1 MLKKLSFVLSL
12 FLMVTAFVG
21 CSKKQEQSSAEQAA
35 AHIPL
40 VNATKAI
47 SLDIPWDQEY
57 PAQVAGSLEV
67 EVRAQVGGI
76 LKERLYNEGEFV
88 EKDKVLF
95 TIDPQEY
102 QIALERAQASLE
114 QVNTQVQKAQRDFY
128 RMKELIK
135 DNAVSQKD
143 YDDSLSA
150 YERTQADY
158 KAAKAVVDDAKRNL
172 GYAKVKAPIAGIAR
186 KENHS
191 VGSLISLMGDD
202 SLLTT
207 MVQIN
212 PLHINFSIPGKQL
225 AKLKDGVDQDRL
237 SLNDNVVVDILIGNK
252 VYPYSGKIIFFD
264 SAEDLQTSAYS
275 VKVEVEN
282 PEDRRGDLN
291 PGQFVK
297 VRVKGI
303 IFNNAVLVPQNAL
316 IESPNGP
323 IVYVI
328 NTSSNNVV
336 EAVPVSAELRGPIA
350 VVYDGL
356 KGDETVISGGSLK
369 VMPGIPVK
377 FELKNLDLPEE
388 FKQAYIDKY
397 GQEPQQDGNQQEQ
410 GQQEVNQNQEG
421 QQEQNQNNAQDNQ
434 QQNNNNEQQAQQQDN
449 NNEQQTQQQEQTE
462 NNEQK

>member
-21 CSKKQEQSSAEQAA
+21 CSKKQGQEMPKQ
-35 AHIPL
+35 IPL

-47 SLDIPWDQEY
+47 TLDIPWDQEY

-76 LKERLYNEGEFV
+76 LKERLYNEGQFV
-88 EKDKVLF
+88 EKDTVLF

-225 AKLKDGVDQDRL
+225 AQLKDGVEQDRL
-237 SLNDNVVVDILIGNK
+237 SLNDDVVVDVLIGNK

-264 SAEDLQTSAYS
+264 SAEDVQTSAYS
-275 VKVEVEN
+275 VKVEIEN

-297 VRVKGI
+297 VRIKGI
-303 IFNNAVLVPQNAL
+303 VFKNAVLIPQNAL
-316 IESPNGP
+316 IESPNGS
-323 IVYVI
+323 IVYVV

-336 EAVPVSAELRGPIA
+336 EAVPVSAQIRDSIA

-369 VMPGIPVK
+369 VAPGIPVK
-377 FELKNLDLPEE
+377 IELKNIDLPEE
-388 FKQAYIDKY
+388 FKQAYVEKY
-397 GQEPQQDGNQQEQ
+397 GQEPQQE
-410 GQQEVNQNQEG
+410 ENQNQEG
-421 QQEQNQNNAQDNQ
+421 QTENNAQQ
-434 QQNNNNEQQAQQQDN
+434 QTSEQNNEQQAQQQDN
-449 NNEQQTQQQEQTE
+449 NEQQQEQQAQQEQTE

>member
-1 MLKKLSFVLSL
+1 MLKKQLFSLLSL
-12 FLMVTAFVG
+12 LVVITFAVG
-21 CSKKQEQSSAEQAA
+21 CSKSQEQEQPKQ
-35 AHIPL
+35 IPL

-47 SLDIPWDQEY
+47 TLDIPWDQEY

-76 LKERLYNEGEFV
+76 LKERLYNEGQFV
-88 EKDKVLF
+88 EKDTVLF

-225 AKLKDGVDQDRL
+225 ANLKDGVEQDRL
-237 SLNDNVVVDILIGNK
+237 SLNDDVVVDVLIGNK

-297 VRVKGI
+297 VRIKGI
-303 IFNNAVLVPQNAL
+303 IFKNAVLIPQNAL

-323 IVYVI
+323 IVYVV

-336 EAVPVSAELRGPIA
+336 EAVPVSAEVKDSIA
-350 VVYDGL
+350 VVFEGL

-369 VMPGIPVK
+369 VKPGIPVK
-377 FELKNLDLPEE
+377 FELKNMDLPEN
-388 FKQAYIDKY
+388 FKQAYVEKY
-397 GQEPQQDGNQQEQ
+397 GQEPSQDENQQE
-410 GQQEVNQNQEG
+410 ENQNQEG
-421 QQEQNQNNAQDNQ
+421 QTENNEQ
-434 QQNNNNEQQAQQQDN
+434 QQTNEQNNEQQAQQQDN
-449 NNEQQTQQQEQTE
+449 NEPQQEQQSQQKQTE

>member
-1 MLKKLSFVLSL
+1 MFKKAVMFIMFVSCC
-12 FLMVTAFVG
+12 VAFWG
-21 CSKKQEQSSAEQAA
+21 CNKKEQQQTQVN
-35 AHIPL
+35 IPL

-47 SLDIPWDQEY
+47 NLDVPWEKEY

-76 LKERLYNEGEFV
+76 LKERLYNEGQFV
-88 EKDKVLF
+88 KKDEVLF

-114 QVNTQVQKAQRDFY
+114 QVNTEVDRTRRDY
-128 RMKELIK
+128 ERMKSLIS

-150 YERTQADY
+150 YEKAQADY

-191 VGSLISLMGDD
+191 VGSLISLTGDN

-212 PLHINFSIPGKQL
+212 PLHINFSIPSQQMTNLKNNIESDRMAINGK
-225 AKLKDGVDQDRL
+225 
-237 SLNDNVVVDILIGNK
+237 VVVDVLVNDK
-252 VYPYSGKIIFFD
+252 VYPQPGKIIFFD
-264 SAEDLQTSAYS
+264 SAEDPQTSAFAA
-275 VKVEVEN
+275 KAEVEN
-282 PEDRRGDLN
+282 PDDKRDLN

-297 VRVKGI
+297 VRLKGVT
-303 IFNNAVLVPQNAL
+303 FKNAVLVPQSSL
-316 IESPNGP
+316 IESPNGT
-323 IVYVI
+323 IVYVV

-336 EAVPVSAELRGPIA
+336 EAVPVSADIVDSVA
-350 VVYDGL
+350 VIYSGL

-369 VMPGIPVK
+369 VKPGIPVK
-377 FELKNLDLPEE
+377 VELKNISLPEE
-388 FKQAYIDKY
+388 FKQAYMEKY
-397 GQEPQQDGNQQEQ
+397 GQEPQQEEQQKENQQE
-410 GQQEVNQNQEG
+410 EG
-421 QQEQNQNNAQDNQ
+421 QQEQTQNS
-434 QQNNNNEQQAQQQDN
+434 EQEAQQQDN
-449 NNEQQTQQQEQTE
+449 NNEQKTQQQEQAQ

>member
-12 FLMVTAFVG
+12 FLMVTVFVG
-21 CSKKQEQSSAEQAA
+21 CSKKQEQEMPKQ
-35 AHIPL
+35 IPF

-47 SLDIPWDQEY
+47 TLDIPWDQEY

-76 LKERLYNEGEFV
+76 LKERLYNEGQFV
-88 EKDKVLF
+88 EKDTVLF

-225 AKLKDGVDQDRL
+225 ANLKDGVEQDRL
-237 SLNDNVVVDILIGNK
+237 SLNDDVVVDVLIGNK

-297 VRVKGI
+297 VRIKGI
-303 IFNNAVLVPQNAL
+303 IFKNAVLIPQNAL

-323 IVYVI
+323 IVYVV

-336 EAVPVSAELRGPIA
+336 EAVPVSAEVKDSIA
-350 VVYDGL
+350 VVFEGL

-369 VMPGIPVK
+369 VKPGIPVK
-377 FELKNLDLPEE
+377 FELKNMDLPEN
-388 FKQAYIDKY
+388 FKQAYVEKY
-397 GQEPQQDGNQQEQ
+397 GQEPSQDENQQE
-410 GQQEVNQNQEG
+410 ENQNQER
-421 QQEQNQNNAQDNQ
+421 QTENNEQ
-434 QQNNNNEQQAQQQDN
+434 QQTNEQNNEQQAQQQDN
-449 NNEQQTQQQEQTE
+449 NEPQQEQQSQQKQTE

>member
-1 MLKKLSFVLSL
+1 MFKKQLFFILSL
-12 FLMVTAFVG
+12 MLVVTIMIG
-21 CSKKQEQSSAEQAA
+21 CSKKESQEQSAAEQAA
-35 AHIPL
+35 AYSPL

-47 SLDIPWDQEY
+47 NLDIPWDQEY

-76 LKERLYNEGEFV
+76 LKERLYNEGQFV
-88 EKDKVLF
+88 EKDTVLF

-225 AKLKDGVDQDRL
+225 AQLKDGVEQDRL
-237 SLNDNVVVDILIGNK
+237 SLNDDVVVDVLIGNK

-297 VRVKGI
+297 VRIKGI
-303 IFNNAVLVPQNAL
+303 IFKNAVLIPQNAL

-336 EAVPVSAELRGPIA
+336 DAVPVSAELKGSIA

-377 FELKNLDLPEE
+377 FELKNIDLPEE
-388 FKQAYIDKY
+388 FKQAYVEKY
-397 GQEPQQDGNQQEQ
+397 GQEPPQDGVQQEQ
-410 GQQEVNQNQEG
+410 GQQEENQNQEG
-421 QQEQNQNNAQDNQ
+421 QTENNEQ
-434 QQNNNNEQQAQQQDN
+434 QQTSEQNNEQQAQKQDN
-449 NNEQQTQQQEQTE
+449 NNEQQTQQQDQAQ

>member
-12 FLMVTAFVG
+12 FLMITVFAG
-21 CSKKQEQSSAEQAA
+21 CSKKQEQEQPKQ
-35 AHIPL
+35 IPL

-47 SLDIPWDQEY
+47 TLDIPWNKEY

-76 LKERLYNEGEFV
+76 LKERLYNEGQFV
-88 EKDKVLF
+88 EKDTVLF

-102 QIALERAQASLE
+102 QIALEKAQASLE
-114 QVNTQVQKAQRDFY
+114 QENTQVQKAQRDYY

-150 YERTQADY
+150 YEKAQADY

-191 VGSLISLMGDD
+191 VGSLISLNGDN

-212 PLHINFSIPGKQL
+212 PLHVIFSVPGKQL
-225 AKLKDGVDQDRL
+225 AQLKDAIEQERMAV
-237 SLNDNVVVDILIGNK
+237 NEEKVVVDVLVGNK
-252 VYPYSGKIIFFD
+252 VYPYPGQIIFFD
-264 SAEDLQTSAYS
+264 SAEDPQTSSFA
-275 VKVEVEN
+275 VKVEVPN
-282 PEDRRGDLN
+282 PDSKFDMT

-297 VRVKGI
+297 VRIKGI
-303 IFNNAVLVPQNAL
+303 TFKNAVLIPQSSLVEN
-316 IESPNGP
+316 PNGTF
-323 IVYVI
+323 VYVV
-328 NTSSNNVV
+328 NTSSNNVI
-336 EAVPVSAELRGPIA
+336 EAVPVSAEVKDSIA
-350 VVYDGL
+350 IVFDGL

-369 VMPGIPVK
+369 VQPGIPVK
-377 FELKNLDLPEE
+377 FELKNMDLPED
-388 FKQAYIDKY
+388 FKQAYTEKY
-397 GQEPQQDGNQQEQ
+397 GQQTQQDGNQQEQ
-410 GQQEVNQNQEG
+410 GQQEGNQNQVG
-421 QQEQNQNNAQDNQ
+421 QTENNEQ
-434 QQNNNNEQQAQQQDN
+434 QQTSEQNNEQQAQQKDN
-449 NNEQQTQQQEQTE
+449 NEPQQEQQPQQEQTE

>member
-1 MLKKLSFVLSL
+1 MFKKIFMFSL
-12 FLMVTAFVG
+12 FMLCGVILFG
-21 CSKKQEQSSAEQAA
+21 CGKKEQQQQKPVN
-35 AHIPL
+35 IPL

-47 SLDIPWDQEY
+47 TLDIPWEKEY

-76 LKERLYNEGEFV
+76 LKERLYNEGQFV
-88 EKDKVLF
+88 EKDTVLF

-114 QVNTQVQKAQRDFY
+114 QVNTEVQRTKRDY
-128 RMKELIK
+128 DRMAELIK

-150 YERTQADY
+150 YEKAQADY

-191 VGSLISLMGDD
+191 VGSLISLTGDN

-212 PLHINFSIPGKQL
+212 PLHINFSIPSKQMFN
-225 AKLKDGVDQDRL
+225 LKNNMESDKMAINGPI
-237 SLNDNVVVDILIGNK
+237 VVDILANDK
-252 VYPYSGKIIFFD
+252 VYPQPGKIIFFD
-264 SAEDLQTSAYS
+264 SAEDPQISAFAA
-275 VKVEVEN
+275 KVEVEN
-282 PEDRRGDLN
+282 PDDKRDLN

-297 VRVKGI
+297 VRLKGVT
-303 IFNNAVLVPQNAL
+303 FKNAVLIPQSSL
-316 IESPNGP
+316 VESPNGTV
-323 IVYVI
+323 VYVV

-336 EAVPVSAELRGPIA
+336 EAVPVAADVRDSVA
-350 VVYDGL
+350 VVYSGL

-369 VMPGIPVK
+369 VKAGIPVK
-377 FELKNLDLPEE
+377 FELKNIELPEE
-388 FKQAYIDKY
+388 FKQAYIEKY
-397 GQEPQQDGNQQEQ
+397 GEEPQQE
-410 GQQEVNQNQEG
+410 ENQNQEG
-421 QQEQNQNNAQDNQ
+421 QQEENKEQSQDN
-434 QQNNNNEQQAQQQDN
+434 QQQDN
-449 NNEQQTQQQEQTE
+449 NNEQETQQAQEQATD
-462 NNEQK
+462 NEQTK